1 MERNVSPP
9 PPACAAV
16 RMFVQEESQLNNKTH
31 MSDVEGKSGA
41 EHTAR
46 KD

>member
-9 PPACAAV
+9 PFACASV

-31 MSDVEGKSGA
+31 MSDVEGKSGV
-41 EHTAR
+41 EHAKI